1 MYMDMV
7 HEDIS
12 LPCRSSY
19 NIFLHCTTTKQ
30 SEQKVV
36 SFDNTPLNILDVKRQ
51 IEKRFSIPVCVQVI
65 AYNSCIL
72 KDDTI
77 LIALRIRD
85 GDTFH
90 VKYLEKGHCSE
101 IVEIIDWMRLV
112 LAGIQLEN
120 PSATVDM
127 SWELNNLVTR
137 GINNEMIQSLAFKY
151 FFPWLDPVKYVNK
164 LHFAYHGGVEI
175 LMELDGALLQEKW
188 QERHMILQL
197 VESLL
202 LRVIWNLSETF
213 PLRRAITK
221 NKGIERCIQSMLHYK
236 LEEGSRFEYVVSNHS
251 FEGVLRDTIVGGLG
265 VLCK

>member
-1 MYMDMV
+1 MDM
-7 HEDIS
+7 EEQNTS
-12 LPCRSSY
+12 LPCRSRPSY
-19 NIFLHCTTTKQ
+19 NVFLHCTTTEQ

-65 AYNSCIL
+65 LYNSCIL

-77 LIALRIRD
+77 LIALSIRD

-101 IVEIIDWMRLV
+101 VVETIAWMRLV
-112 LAGIQLEN
+112 LAGIQREN
-120 PSATVDM
+120 PSATVGM

-137 GINNEMIQSLAFKY
+137 GIWNEMIESLAFKY
-151 FFPWLDPVKYVNK
+151 FYPWLDPVKYVNK
-164 LHFAYHGGVEI
+164 LHFAHHGGVQI
-175 LMELDGALLQEKW
+175 LMELHAALLQKKW
-188 QERHMILQL
+188 QERLMILQL
-197 VESLL
+197 VEFSL
-202 LRVIWNLSETF
+202 LRVIWNFSETF

-236 LEEGSRFEYVVSNHS
+236 LEEGRPPNHS
-251 FEGVLRDTIVGGLG
+251 FEGPLLRDTIIGGLG